1 MFKYK
6 ISTLEAADA
15 LCDSWAT
22 KCVSL
27 LSPKYA
33 GFYKTT
39 PKRLVV
45 YFDDIDFMPRHGSK
59 LIAPNRD
66 AIAEV
71 LNFTKSLTET
81 DRLLV
86 HCKEGIGRSPAML
99 MGILCQHG
107 MTAQSAFDAVR
118 HIRPQMWPND
128 IVVKLCDSMLGLNS
142 ALIGAVYRYKLEAKK
157 RPLREFLELI
167 DRT

>member
-6 ISTLEAADA
+6 ISTLEASDA

-33 GFYKTT
+33 DLYKTT

-45 YFDDIDFMPRHGSK
+45 YFDDIDFTPRPGSK
-59 LIAPNRD
+59 LVAPNRH
-66 AIAEV
+66 AV
-71 LNFTKSLTET
+71 TQVFQFTKGLAET

-107 MTAQSAFDAVR
+107 MAPQAAFDAVR
-118 HIRPQMWPND
+118 HIRPQLWPND
-128 IVVKLCDSMLGLNS
+128 IVIKLCDDILGLNS
-142 ALIGAVYRYKLEAKK
+142 ALIGVVYRYKLEAKK

-167 DRT
+167 KRA